1 METSN
6 LNELMSAILS
16 ELLPS
21 SDSQMS
27 PEVLDELKAFS
38 AEKHDP
44 GETYDFI
51 VSLSRKSLEHVN
63 GFVIELCALDKYYSR
78 PDSDGNVT
86 ELHRKVL
93 EGDMIRMM
101 DYMVRFKLDLSFRVE
116 FDVYPVSW
124 YTDKD
129 DNAEKCMYRNV
140 NDESDLLDEFDEK
153 KCLKA
158 MVGSYTWRG
167 CWEGRVYFTDDEY
180 WGEDF
185 IALAKLYSESI
196 APKCRELIKAAR
208 PEANYDERIETK

>member
-1 METSN
+1 MEVSN
-6 LNELMSAILS
+6 LNELMSVILS
-16 ELLPS
+16 ELLQS

-27 PEVLDELKAFS
+27 PEALDELKAFV
-38 AEKHDP
+38 AEKRDP

-51 VSLSRKSLEHVN
+51 VSLSRKSLEHVS

-78 PDSDGNVT
+78 PDAEGNVT
-86 ELHRKVL
+86 ELKRKAL

-124 YTDKD
+124 YTDKEG
-129 DNAEKCMYRNV
+129 NVERYLYRSV
-140 NDESDLLDEFDEK
+140 NGESDLLDTFDEK
-153 KCLKA
+153 RCLKA

-185 IALAKLYSESI
+185 IMLAAVYKDSI
-196 APKCRELIKAAR
+196 VPKCREMIKAAR
-208 PEANYDERIETK
+208 PNADYSE

>member
-1 METSN
+1 MEATN
-6 LNELMSAILS
+6 LNELMAIILLELQSAP
-16 ELLPS
+16 EG
-21 SDSQMS
+21 QMS
-27 PEVLDELKAFS
+27 DETLAGLKAF
-38 AEKHDP
+38 AAGQHDP
-44 GETYDFI
+44 GETYDYI
-51 VSLSRKSLEHVN
+51 VSLSLKSRDEVSD
-63 GFVIELCALDKYYSR
+63 FIIALCALDKYYSR

-86 ELHRKVL
+86 ELKRKVL

-101 DYMVRFKLDLSFRVE
+101 DYMVRFKFDISQRVE
-116 FDVYPVSW
+116 FEVYPVSW

-129 DNAEKCMYRNV
+129 DNIERYLYRNV
-140 NDESDLLDEFDEK
+140 NDESDMLDEFDEK
-153 KCLKA
+153 KCIKA